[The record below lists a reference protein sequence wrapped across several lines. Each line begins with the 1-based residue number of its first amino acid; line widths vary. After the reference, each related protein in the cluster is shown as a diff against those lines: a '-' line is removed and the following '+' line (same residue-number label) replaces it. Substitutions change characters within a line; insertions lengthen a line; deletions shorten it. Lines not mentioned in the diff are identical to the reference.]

1 MMSVLE
7 YANDVNKTVE
17 EILKKCEELDIIVSS
32 EEDLLNEEEIT
43 ILDNNLD
50 SGIEEEI
57 IDEVVETAKIVQ
69 SKNMYKVSSKQKKKP
84 PVNGKVNKKE
94 LASKKKEM
102 YKNKGVYF

>member
-43 ILDNNLD
+43 I
-50 SGIEEEI
+50 
-57 IDEVVETAKIVQ
+57 
-69 SKNMYKVSSKQKKKP
+69 
-84 PVNGKVNKKE
+84 
-94 LASKKKEM
+94 
-102 YKNKGVYF
+102 F

>member
-69 SKNMYKVSSKQKKKP
+69 SKNMDKGSSKPKKKTQ
-84 PVNGKVNKKE
+84 
-94 LASKKKEM
+94 L
-102 YKNKGVYF
+102 